1 VILGLATPYLNENP
15 EFQSI
20 NHVFDE
26 KDHQDSMMKFMSKE
40 NPNAANHHFAER
52 VISKTPIFLN

>member
-1 VILGLATPYLNENP
+1 
-15 EFQSI
+15 
-20 NHVFDE
+20 VFDE